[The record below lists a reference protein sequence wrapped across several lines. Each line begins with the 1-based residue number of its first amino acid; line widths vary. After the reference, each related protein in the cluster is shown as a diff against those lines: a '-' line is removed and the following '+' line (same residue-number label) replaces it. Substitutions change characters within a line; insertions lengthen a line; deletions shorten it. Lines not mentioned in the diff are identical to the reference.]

1 VHKVIIRKVKMAGKI
16 EILSEEVI
24 NKIAAGE
31 VVERPASIVKELV
44 ENSLDAGAKNISVQI
59 GRGGKK
65 LIRVIDDGWGMSR
78 KDAELALQRHAT
90 SKIKELEDLQ
100 SISTLGF
107 RGEALPSIAAVANLT
122 LLTRDGE
129 SPAGY
134 QVKVKGNSFEVLEAG
149 SAPGTTVTVEDLFSN
164 VPARLKFL
172 KADST
177 ESNQITRAVQ
187 NFALSHPH
195 VSFELKEDGR
205 HIIKNLPREQTFLE
219 RIASLYGTKI
229 VEDLAPLQY
238 ENKFLKI
245 SGFITKPKLS
255 YTNRQHQFL
264 FVNRRAISSRL
275 LSHAIWAG
283 YKDFLPPSR
292 HAGVFLSI
300 EIGPALVDVNVHPTK
315 KEVRFV
321 NEPTI
326 HTIIMQTIKQSLHK
340 EVGLFE
346 AEEKTSYPE
355 GSPLKRRIEEAMKDY
370 IVKSQKWQE
379 SISPQELFQ
388 PKKFHIP
395 EPEKRIEVE
404 KEKMFALGQLDN
416 LYIVARSPDGIVIL
430 DQHAAWERILYEQL
444 ENDYKD
450 QKIESQRLLFPI
462 QLELPPHN
470 VQVLINNTGLFSK
483 LGFEVEQFGRNSFLI
498 KATPHILGKEIKK
511 QFIIDLIDEIS
522 DEVKRRESKKMA
534 VEISSDIF
542 KIMACR
548 AAIMAGQSLSGR
560 EMDEVLR
567 RLNRCQSPHI
577 CPHGRPT
584 MIKFTREELDRRFK
598 RT

>member
-1 VHKVIIRKVKMAGKI
+1 MAGKI

-44 ENSLDAGAKNISVQI
+44 ENSLDAGAKHITVEI

-65 LIRVIDDGWGMSR
+65 LVRVIDDGWGMSR
-78 KDAELALQRHAT
+78 EDAELALQRHAT
-90 SKIKELEDLQ
+90 NKIKELEDLQ

-122 LLTRDGE
+122 LLTRGDE
-129 SPAGY
+129 SPVGCR
-134 QVKVKGNSFEVLEAG
+134 VKVKGNSFEVLEAG
-149 SAPGTTVTVEDLFSN
+149 SPPGTTVTVEDLFSN

-187 NFALSHPH
+187 NFALSHPQ
-195 VSFELKEDGR
+195 VSFELKGDGR

-229 VEDLAPLQY
+229 VEDLVPLQF

-264 FVNRRAISSRL
+264 FVNKRAISSRL
-275 LSHAIWAG
+275 LSHAIWEG

-300 EIGPALVDVNVHPTK
+300 EIGPVLVDVNVHPTK

-326 HTIIMQTIKQSLHK
+326 HTIVMRTIKQSLHK
-340 EVGLFE
+340 EVTMVE
-346 AEEKTSYPE
+346 VEEKTTYPE
-355 GSPLKRRIEEAMKDY
+355 GSSFRKRRIEEAMRDY
-370 IVKSQKWQE
+370 LLKSQRWQQ
-379 SISPQELFQ
+379 SISPEELFK
-388 PKKFHIP
+388 PKKFHIPKPGYIP

-404 KEKMFALGQLDN
+404 KEKMVALGQLDN
-416 LYIVARSPDGIVIL
+416 LYIIARSADGIVIL

-470 VQVLINNTGLFSK
+470 VQVLINNTDLFSK
-483 LGFEVEQFGRNSFLI
+483 LGFEVEQFGRNSFLV

-522 DEVKRRESKKMA
+522 DEVKRKESKKMA

-548 AAIMAGQSLSGR
+548 AAIMAGQSLSDR

-567 RLNRCQSPHI
+567 RLNKCQSPHI

-584 MIKFTREELDRRFK
+584 MIKLTREELDRRFK

>member
-1 VHKVIIRKVKMAGKI
+1 MAGKI
-16 EILSEEVI
+16 KILSEEVI

-31 VVERPASIVKELV
+31 VVERPASIVKELI
-44 ENSLDAGAKNISVQI
+44 ENSLDAGAKHITIEI
-59 GRGGKK
+59 GKGGKK
-65 LIRVIDDGWGMSR
+65 LIRVIDDGSGMSR
-78 KDAELALQRHAT
+78 EDAQLALERHAT

-100 SISTLGF
+100 SITTLGF

-122 LLTRDGE
+122 LITRDE
-129 SPAGY
+129 KSPVGH
-134 QVKVKGNSFEVLEAG
+134 QVKIKGNSFELREAG
-149 SAPGTTVTVEDLFSN
+149 SPPGTTVTVEDLFSN

-172 KADST
+172 KSDAT
-177 ESNQITRAVQ
+177 ESNQITKTVQ
-187 NFALSHPH
+187 NFALSHPE

-205 HIIKNLPREQTFLE
+205 HIIKNLPHEQTFLE

-229 VEDLAPLQY
+229 VEDLVPLQF

-245 SGFITKPKLS
+245 SGFITKPNLS
-255 YTNRQHQFL
+255 YTNRQNQFL

-275 LSHAIWAG
+275 FSHATWEG

-292 HAGVFLSI
+292 HAGVFLSM

-321 NEPTI
+321 NEPTV
-326 HTIIMQTIKQSLHK
+326 HTIVMQTIKQSLHK
-340 EVGLFE
+340 EVTMVE
-346 AEEKTSYPE
+346 VEKKTTYPE
-355 GSPLKRRIEEAMKDY
+355 GSSFRQRRIEEAMKDY
-370 IVKSQKWQE
+370 LLKSQKWQE
-379 SISPQELFQ
+379 AIPPEELFK

-395 EPEKRIEVE
+395 ELEKRIEVE
-404 KEKMFALGQLDN
+404 KERMVALGQLDN
-416 LYIVARSPDGIVIL
+416 LYIVARSADGIVIL

-450 QKIESQRLLFPI
+450 QKIESQRLLFPV
-462 QLELPPHN
+462 QLELSPHN
-470 VQVLINNTGLFSK
+470 VQVLINNTGVFSK

-498 KATPHILGKEIKK
+498 KATPHILGKEIQK

-522 DEVKRRESKKMA
+522 DEVKRKESKKMA
-534 VEISSDIF
+534 IEISSDIF

-548 AAIMAGQSLSGR
+548 AAIMAGQSLSHE

-584 MIKFTREELDRRFK
+584 MIKLTREDLDKRFK
-598 RT
+598 RD